1 MHADAMTHEPEQGV
15 VSKRK
20 FDLNALL
27 DYFIPVDI
35 QVQPDAHRRARMFML
50 SHAFGPFLGNVIPL
64 YLHFILKIEM
74 DYRFWTF
81 FVSIT
86 IFWLYPV
93 VLRLTK
99 QYQLLAFLSIQN
111 LAFCILWSCYSYGGV
126 YSPFLSWTLIIPLLS
141 FFYLP
146 ATGLIRN
153 VILAQILLSVGIF
166 AGLVVS
172 GYAFPAVDLRD
183 FEFIGIIST
192 LSASCYVV
200 MMALYFANVFREQ
213 RTFERELG
221 GLVATADHMINLTA
235 AAQQASMAK
244 ADFVASMS
252 HELRTPL
259 NAVIGYS
266 QILLEDADEK
276 GDEAFGA
283 DVKRIHDAGAH
294 LLRLIDDILDF
305 SKLEAGRMV
314 LHPSTGSLQEC
325 VAEISTELAQSA
337 VGEAYSIDC
346 RLGKAGDPLE
356 LDWHTIKK
364 AVQHLVYGV
373 ATEGGRGVIRIHAVV
388 DDQNIAIQLT
398 DPKIRDSKASAER
411 LFDVFSDDSDSS
423 ATKYGGVGIA
433 FALSLKF
440 AQLLGGDIAVD
451 SDYQGRR
458 NFVMTI
464 PVAKNV
470 CADLAAA

>member
-99 QYQLLAFLSIQN
+99 QYSLLAFLSVQN
-111 LAFCILWSCYSYGGV
+111 LIFCILWSCYSYGGI
-126 YSPFLSWTLIIPLLS
+126 YSPFLSWALIIPLLS

-153 VILAQILLSVGIF
+153 IILGQIVLSLGVFG
-166 AGLVVS
+166 GLVVT
-172 GYAFPAVDLRD
+172 GYSFPQVDLRE
-183 FEFIGIIST
+183 FELIGIIST
-192 LSASCYVV
+192 LSAAIYVV

-213 RTFERELG
+213 RAFERELG
-221 GLVATADHMINLTA
+221 SLVATTDHMLALTA
-235 AAQQASMAK
+235 AAEQATMAK

-266 QILLEDADEK
+266 QILLEDADEQ
-276 GDEAFGA
+276 GDEEFAV
-283 DVKRIHDAGAH
+283 DVNRIHGAGTH

-305 SKLEAGRMV
+305 SKLEAGKMV
-314 LHPSTGSLQEC
+314 SQAGAGTLSRC
-325 VAEISTELAQSA
+325 LAQ
-337 VGEAYSIDC
+337 
-346 RLGKAGDPLE
+346 
-356 LDWHTIKK
+356 T
-364 AVQHLVYGV
+364 
-373 ATEGGRGVIRIHAVV
+373 
-388 DDQNIAIQLT
+388 
-398 DPKIRDSKASAER
+398 
-411 LFDVFSDDSDSS
+411 
-423 ATKYGGVGIA
+423 
-433 FALSLKF
+433 
-440 AQLLGGDIAVD
+440 
-451 SDYQGRR
+451 
-458 NFVMTI
+458 
-464 PVAKNV
+464 
-470 CADLAAA
+470 

>member
-1 MHADAMTHEPEQGV
+1 MHAEAMNHGHEQDLVPR
-15 VSKRK
+15 RK
-20 FDLNALL
+20 FNLNALL
-27 DYFIPVDI
+27 DYFIPVEM
-35 QVQPDAHRRARMFML
+35 QVQPAAHRRARMFML

-64 YLHFILKIEM
+64 WLHFVLKIEM
-74 DYRFWTF
+74 DYRFWIF

-86 IFWLYPV
+86 IFWLYPI

-99 QYQLLAFLSIQN
+99 RYQLLAFLSIQN
-111 LAFCILWSCYSYGGV
+111 LTFCILWACYSYGGV

-153 VILAQILLSVGIF
+153 VILGQIFLSVGVF
-166 AGLVVS
+166 AALVVS

-192 LSASCYVV
+192 LSASLYVV

-213 RTFERELG
+213 RAFERELG

-235 AAQQASMAK
+235 AAQQASIAK

-266 QILLEDADEK
+266 QILLEDAD
-276 GDEAFGA
+276 GEADRSFA
-283 DVKRIHDAGAH
+283 VDVKRIHDAGAH

-314 LHPSTGSLQEC
+314 SHASNGSLAEC
-325 VAEISTELAQSA
+325 VDSVSAEVAQSA
-337 VGEAYSIDC
+337 IGEVYSIRC
-346 RLGKAGDPLE
+346 EGGQAGGSLKI
-356 LDWHTIKK
+356 DWHTVKK
-364 AVQHLVYGV
+364 AIHHLIYGV
-373 ATEGGRGVIRIHAVV
+373 AAEGTFGTATGAAKGIIRLQASATPGDRITIRI
-388 DDQNIAIQLT
+388 T
-398 DPKIRDSKASAER
+398 DPKIR
-411 LFDVFSDDSDSS
+411 
-423 ATKYGGVGIA
+423 ATM
-433 FALSLKF
+433 L
-440 AQLLGGDIAVD
+440 DIARQRREGEV
-451 SDYQGRR
+451 GRAGI
-458 NFVMTI
+458 V
-464 PVAKNV
+464 P
-470 CADLAAA
+470 DLGHL